1 MLSILAKILGSGDVV
16 RKGMELIDSLHTST
30 EEELQA
36 KAKAKTDLLTAYQPF
51 KLAQRYLALMF
62 ASTFLSSFLLILCMT
77 LAGIGDTTAV
87 VSRENVAKDLGLKN
101 YEETF
106 EVDAG
111 VCKVYLYSCL
121 RITYMEFNDGRT
133 GSSAVSKL

>member
-1 MLSILAKILGSGDVV
+1 MI
-16 RKGMELIDSLHTST
+16 
-30 EEELQA
+30 
-36 KAKAKTDLLTAYQPF
+36 
-51 KLAQRYLALMF
+51 RYLLF
-62 ASTFLSSFLLILCMT
+62 FVFPLSLYSQECTSISSVCSEYEEVEYVLV
-77 LAGIGDTTAV
+77 GRGDTTAV
-87 VSRENVAKDLGLKN
+87 VSHENVAKDLGLKN

-133 GSSAVSKL
+133 GSSAISKL

>member
-1 MLSILAKILGSGDVV
+1 MI
-16 RKGMELIDSLHTST
+16 
-30 EEELQA
+30 
-36 KAKAKTDLLTAYQPF
+36 
-51 KLAQRYLALMF
+51 RYLL
-62 ASTFLSSFLLILCMT
+62 FLAFPLTVYSQECISISSVCGEYEEVEYVLV
-77 LAGIGDTTAV
+77 GIGDTTAV